1 MGKAVSFLRP
11 DALTPALSHG
21 ERETIPYRVIPLSR
35 WEKEQKPHRAIP
47 LSHGE
52 RETIPYRAIPLSRW
66 EKAV

>member
-21 ERETIPYRVIPLSR
+21 ERETKSHRAIPLSR
-35 WEKEQKPHRAIP
+35 WE
-47 LSHGE
+47 
-52 RETIPYRAIPLSRW
+52 RETKPYRAIPLSRG

>member
-21 ERETIPYRVIPLSR
+21 ERET
-35 WEKEQKPHRAIP
+35 K
-47 LSHGE
+47 
-52 RETIPYRAIPLSRW
+52 PYRAIPLSRREKEQKSHRAISLSRW